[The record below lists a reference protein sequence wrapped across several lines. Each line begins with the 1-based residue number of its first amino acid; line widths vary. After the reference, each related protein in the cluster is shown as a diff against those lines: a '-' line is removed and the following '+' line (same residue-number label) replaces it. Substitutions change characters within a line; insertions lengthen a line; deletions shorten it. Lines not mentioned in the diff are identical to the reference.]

1 MEEKELKEK
10 ELRLIADKL
19 FEKYLNSDEADCLN
33 IKTDNKYSEEDN
45 LRIKKLIYERLDDLE
60 YREEPS
66 FERGV
71 FLCNESIPEKRN
83 RPRRRPVQAY
93 ISNISVPNTL
103 DEMLNHF
110 IGGNSAQTL
119 IEDIRSGGKTN
130 WTVPGWVKRGD
141 IVFFMHAKT
150 ANSTLTTLR
159 TELRING
166 KSRYPERR
174 SLKKRISESKKK
186 CLKKMENGKGR

>member
-1 MEEKELKEK
+1 
-10 ELRLIADKL
+10 
-19 FEKYLNSDEADCLN
+19 
-33 IKTDNKYSEEDN
+33 
-45 LRIKKLIYERLDDLE
+45 
-60 YREEPS
+60 
-66 FERGV
+66 
-71 FLCNESIPEKRN
+71 
-83 RPRRRPVQAY
+83 
-93 ISNISVPNTL
+93 
-103 DEMLNHF
+103 MLNHF

-166 KSRYPERR
+166 KSRYPKRR